1 MSGAGGAGGVGG
13 AAATAKVFL
22 HPAFVVGEID
32 RRIFG
37 SFVEHMGRCVYTGIY
52 EPTHATADADGFR
65 GDVSALVDE
74 LGVTLVR
81 YPGGNFVS
89 GYDWRDGIGPVADR
103 PTRLDLAWRTAE
115 PNTVGTDEFL
125 RWAARRGLD
134 PIMAVNLGT
143 AGVREAAELVEYCNV
158 ASGTT
163 LADLRASYGT
173 PAPHAVRTWCLGN
186 EMDGDWQIGH
196 TTAEQYGR
204 RAAEAGKAM
213 RMVDPEIELVACGSS
228 SREMPTFGR
237 WEDTVAELTLDVVDY
252 LSMHAYYDGT
262 QARRD
267 YLVSGHRLHRF
278 IEDVVATVDA
288 VAARRGSGRR
298 LQIALD
304 EWNVWSSA
312 ADVSPAGL
320 ARDLSL
326 TPPRITEDPYQS
338 LDAVVLGDLL
348 ISILNHADRVKIA
361 CLSLL
366 VNVSAPILTEPDG
379 PVTRQTTFHPFA
391 ATARLATGTALRTAV
406 ECAPLTT
413 DRHGTVPS
421 VAAAATLDRAA
432 GRAAVFLANRG
443 PNPAEVTIDHQAFGD
458 CTLLAARTL
467 TAHDA
472 DELRSIDGTLVELKR
487 IETRNRATTAVLP
500 AESWS
505 VIELETRSA

>member
-1 MSGAGGAGGVGG
+1 MSEPASKIV
-13 AAATAKVFL
+13 V
-22 HPAFVVGEID
+22 HPAFAIGEID

-52 EPTHATADADGFR
+52 EPTHPTADAEGFR

-103 PTRLDLAWRTAE
+103 PARLDLAWRTVE

-143 AGVREAAELVEYCNV
+143 AGVREAAGLVEYCNV
-158 ASGTT
+158 PHGTA
-163 LADLRASYGT
+163 LAELRASYGT

-196 TTAEQYGR
+196 TTAQQYGR

-213 RMVDPEIELVACGSS
+213 RMVDPDIELVVCGSS
-228 SREMPTFGR
+228 SREMPTFGQ
-237 WEDTVAELTLDVVDY
+237 WEDTVTELTLDVVDY
-252 LSMHAYYDGT
+252 MSMHAYYDGT
-262 QARRD
+262 QPRRD
-267 YLVSGHRLHRF
+267 YLASGYRLHRF

-320 ARDLSL
+320 ARDLSF
-326 TPPRITEDPYQS
+326 TAPRITEDPYQS

-366 VNVSAPILTEPDG
+366 VNVSAPILTEPGG

-391 ATARLATGTALRTAV
+391 AAARLAVGTSLRAAV
-406 ECAPLTT
+406 ECAPLAT

-421 VAAAATLDRAA
+421 VAAAATHDRTT
-432 GRAAVFLANRG
+432 GRVALFLANRG
-443 PNPAEVTIDHQAFGD
+443 PVPAEVTIDHDAFDG
-458 CTLLAARTL
+458 CSLIAAHTL
-467 TAHDA
+467 TAHDGDDA
-472 DELRSIDGTLVELKR
+472 EELRSFDGGLVELKR
-487 IETRNRATTAVLP
+487 VETRNRATNAVLP

-505 VIELETRSA
+505 VIELETGRA

>member
-1 MSGAGGAGGVGG
+1 MSDP
-13 AAATAKVFL
+13 TARVVV
-22 HPAFVVGEID
+22 HPAFEIGEID

-37 SFVEHMGRCVYTGIY
+37 SFVEHMGRCVYTGIH
-52 EPTHATADADGFR
+52 EPTHPTADADGFR
-65 GDVSALVDE
+65 GDVAGLIDE
-74 LGVTLVR
+74 LGVGLVR

-89 GYDWRDGIGPVADR
+89 GYDWRDGIGPVDER
-103 PTRLDLAWRTAE
+103 PSRLDLAWRTVE

-125 RWAARRGLD
+125 RWASRRGLD

-158 ASGTT
+158 PGGTT
-163 LADLRASYGT
+163 LSDLRVGYGT
-173 PAPHAVRTWCLGN
+173 PDPHAVRTWCLGN

-196 TTAEQYGR
+196 TTAVEYGR

-213 RMVDPEIELVACGSS
+213 RLVDPSIELVACGSS
-228 SREMPTFGR
+228 SREMSTFGQ
-237 WEDTVAELTLDVVDY
+237 WEDAVTELTLDVVDY
-252 LSMHAYYDGT
+252 MSMHAYYDGT

-267 YLVSGHRLHRF
+267 YLASGHRLHRF

-288 VAARRGSGRR
+288 VAARRGSGKK

-326 TPPRITEDPYQS
+326 TPPRITEDPYLN

-348 ISILNHADRVKIA
+348 ISILNHTDRVKIA

-366 VNVSAPILTEPDG
+366 VNVSAPIMTEPGG
-379 PVTRQTTFHPFA
+379 PATRQPIFHPFA
-391 ATARLATGTALRTAV
+391 AAAYAATGTSLRTAV
-406 ECAPLTT
+406 ECAPLAT
-413 DRHGTVPS
+413 DRHGAVPS
-421 VAAAATLDRAA
+421 IGAAATFDREA

-443 PNPAEVTIDHQAFGD
+443 PESAEVTVSHESFGA
-458 CTLLAARTL
+458 CTLLAARTM
-467 TAHDA
+467 TSTSVDA
-472 DELRSIDGTLVELKR
+472 LDELKQV
-487 IETRNRATTAVLP
+487 ETRGGATNAVLP
-500 AESWS
+500 AESWT
-505 VIELETRSA
+505 VLELEIS

>member
-1 MSGAGGAGGVGG
+1 MTDP
-13 AAATAKVFL
+13 TARVVV
-22 HPAFVVGEID
+22 HPAFRIGEID

-52 EPTHATADADGFR
+52 EPGHPTADADGFR
-65 GDVSALVDE
+65 GDVADLITE
-74 LGVTLVR
+74 LGVGLVR

-89 GYDWRDGIGPVADR
+89 GYDWRDGIGPVAER
-103 PTRLDLAWRTAE
+103 PARLDLAWRTVE

-158 ASGTT
+158 PGGTT
-163 LADLRASYGT
+163 LSDLRASYGT
-173 PAPHAVRTWCLGN
+173 PSPHAVRTWCLGN

-196 TTAEQYGR
+196 TTAVEYGR

-213 RMVDPEIELVACGSS
+213 RLVDPSIELVACGSS
-228 SREMPTFGR
+228 SREMPSFGQ

-252 LSMHAYYDGT
+252 MSMHAYYDGT
-262 QARRD
+262 QPRRD
-267 YLVSGHRLHRF
+267 YLASGHRLHRF

-288 VAARRGSGRR
+288 VAARRGSGRK

-326 TPPRITEDPYQS
+326 TAPEITEDPYLS

-348 ISILNHADRVKIA
+348 ISILNHTDRVKIA

-366 VNVSAPILTEPDG
+366 VNVSAPILTRPGG
-379 PVTRQTTFHPFA
+379 PAVRQPIFHPFA
-391 ATARLATGTALRTAV
+391 ATAHLATGTSLRAAVDCAAL
-406 ECAPLTT
+406 PT
-413 DRHGTVPS
+413 DRHGTVPTI
-421 VAAAATLDRAA
+421 AAAATLDQAA
-432 GRAAVFLANRG
+432 GRAGVFLANRG
-443 PNPAEVTIDHQAFGD
+443 PAPVEVTIEHEALGTS
-458 CTLLAARTL
+458 TLLAARTL
-467 TAHDA
+467 AAA
-472 DELRSIDGTLVELKR
+472 DPRCADGSLVELKQV
-487 IETRNRATTAVLP
+487 ETGRQSTSAVLP
-500 AESWS
+500 AESWTAL
-505 VIELETRSA
+505 ELAVG